1 MRQAATALSFFFLCP
16 KDSRADLHRI
26 KIFPKFDSTNKP
38 MKEKTIE
45 TSKVNIIG
53 LIIAPI
59 ILVATLAPYLF
70 IHKNGIEEI
79 STLWILSALLIAI
92 VIHELIHG
100 FFFSLYAKEG
110 WKSVRFGIIWK
121 ALTPYCN
128 CKETITARQYRIAL
142 LMPTVILG
150 MLPVL
155 IGYLIPNF
163 NWVCFGC
170 FMIAAG
176 AGDLIIFYLIRDLH
190 KNTQVL
196 DHPEKVGCLYR
207 EQEEEARED

>member
-1 MRQAATALSFFFLCP
+1 
-16 KDSRADLHRI
+16 
-26 KIFPKFDSTNKP
+26 

-45 TSKVNIIG
+45 TSTVNIIG

-59 ILVATLAPYLF
+59 VLLITLAPYLF
-70 IHKNGIEEI
+70 MYKEGMEELNF
-79 STLWILSALLIAI
+79 LWIFAALLIAI
-92 VIHELIHG
+92 AVHELIHG

-142 LMPTVILG
+142 LMPTILLG
-150 MLPVL
+150 VLPVL
-155 IGYLIPNF
+155 LGYLIPNF
-163 NWVCFGC
+163 NWVFFGC

-176 AGDLIIFYLIRDLH
+176 AGDLIIFYLIRDL
-190 KNTQVL
+190 KKTAQVL
-196 DHPEKVGCLYR
+196 DHPEKVGCLYH
-207 EQEEEARED
+207 EPEENN